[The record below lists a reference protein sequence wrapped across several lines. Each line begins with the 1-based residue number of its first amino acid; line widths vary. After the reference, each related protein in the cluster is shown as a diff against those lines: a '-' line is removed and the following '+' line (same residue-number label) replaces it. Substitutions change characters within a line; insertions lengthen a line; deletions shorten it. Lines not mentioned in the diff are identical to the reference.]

1 MRDGTRFRTAFYL
14 SILLFAVAIAV
25 GCSSQSEQP
34 VDPEVTDVPE
44 VTDGEVKEFNVMAK
58 SWEFDPST
66 ITVNKGD
73 TVRLSVESI
82 DVRHGIA
89 IPEFRINEV
98 LEPGSK
104 VEIEFVADKAG
115 TFDFSCSVPCG
126 SGHRQMKGTLVVNE

>member
-58 SWEFDPST
+58 NWEFDPST

>member
-14 SILLFAVAIAV
+14 SILLFAVATAV

-82 DVRHGIA
+82 DVRHGIT